1 MIKIRDDINRV
12 AIQFARFANQIP
24 YAASRAMNS
33 AIQDARD
40 SIADDI
46 SKQMT
51 VRSKF
56 TLSGLRIKRSI
67 KKNLTV
73 EIGHIAEWM
82 RMQAEGGTKKPTR
95 GKYIAVPQV
104 GAGRPRKTQSAK
116 AMLPSKV
123 FAKKNLRTIGKAV
136 YSVDKRKGLKLL
148 YALAKQAKIKPRWP
162 FFKQV
167 EENFTRSFYPYLL
180 KYMREAIKTAK
191 R

>member
-1 MIKIRDDINRV
+1 MISIKDNINRV

-33 AIQDARD
+33 ALQDARD
-40 SIADDI
+40 SIAGDI
-46 SKQMT
+46 SKSMT

-56 TLSGLRIKRSI
+56 TLSGLRVNRST
-67 KKNLTV
+67 KKNLKA
-73 EIGHIAEWM
+73 EIGHIADWM
-82 RMQAEGGTKKPTR
+82 RMQAEGGIKKPTR
-95 GKYIAVPQV
+95 GKFIAVPQV

-116 AMLPSKV
+116 ATLPSKV

-136 YSVDKRKGLKLL
+136 YSVDKRRGLKML
-148 YALAKQAKIKPRWP
+148 YALAKRAEVKPRWP

-167 EENFTRSFYPYLL
+167 EENFTKSFYPYLYR
-180 KYMREAIKTAK
+180 YMNDAIKTAK